1 MQVYYTGLCENS
13 QFSMWFPPQPFI
25 SMKREWQVRR
35 VYRPPLPLAHPS
47 GFGLVWFWFEEEGQS
62 SGSGSVCGLVWRWE
76 GIEQEEVYT
85 CNFLIQS
92 LGSVLLCLQPLAWGL
107 HREHQCLT
115 VAQWSSGKYVQMQ
128 RTKSFQQ
135 HLKCTGS
142 STAVVFSHVHFT
154 MGLDLVIDPFQ
165 MF

>member
-1 MQVYYTGLCENS
+1 MGLQSSLLGPSVTLLEHILYRVESLCRYYTGLCKNS
-13 QFSMWFPPQPFI
+13 HFSMWFPPQPFI
-25 SMKREWQVRR
+25 SMKREWQVRG

-115 VAQWSSGKYVQMQ
+115 VAQWSS
-128 RTKSFQQ
+128 
-135 HLKCTGS
+135 LKLWEICTD
-142 STAVVFSHVHFT
+142 AEN
-154 MGLDLVIDPFQ
+154 
-165 MF
+165 